1 MINFINVYKVK
12 PAAYIKLNGKI
23 LKDFL
28 LRLGERR
35 NAKSYQFCQYFIED
49 SSLYIVYIENSRVSS
64 ILKRSHFHAGALTA
78 PSKDA
83 WCDWQLLAN
92 VIFNMTSR
100 SKGHVATALPSLL

>member
-12 PAAYIKLNGKI
+12 LAAYIKLNGKI

-35 NAKSYQFCQYFIED
+35 NAKSYQFCQHFIED

-64 ILKRSHFHAGALTA
+64 ILKRYRFHAG
-78 PSKDA
+78 A
-83 WCDWQLLAN
+83 WCDWQLPAS
-92 VIFNMTSR
+92 VIFNITSR
-100 SKGHVATALPSLL
+100 SQGHVATALPSLL